1 MIKYQKKKYN
11 HKEIKAQFPIFNSG
25 DLVYL
30 DSAASS
36 QKPHSVLKSINEVYT
51 NHYANIHRGVYK
63 LSQVATDMHED
74 AREIVKNFINANS
87 VREIIFVRGAT
98 EAINLVAST
107 VADTKIKEGDEIIL
121 SRLEHHSN
129 IVPWQIIAKK
139 HNAVIKIA
147 ESDEN
152 GEVSF
157 ESVFKNV
164 TSKTKFIS
172 ITHISNAIG
181 SIIPVK
187 QICKEAKSRGIYTL
201 IDGCQAAPI
210 LEVDVQDMECDFYV
224 FSGHKTYG
232 PTGIG
237 VLYGREEILSEAP
250 PYQGGG
256 DMIDKVT
263 FENTTYAGLPSK
275 YEAGTP
281 NIVGAIGLGSALN
294 WMQEI
299 GMNNIYDHSKNL
311 INEGISILK
320 NIKGLRIIG
329 EPSNR
334 GGVVSF
340 IYKDI
345 HSHDLG
351 TLLNTY
357 NIAVRTGHHCAQPTM
372 ERYRV
377 PSTVRASVGYYN
389 NKEDFEALA
398 EGILKV
404 AKVFEKV

>member
-1 MIKYQKKKYN
+1 MTKLQNKIKS
-11 HKEIKAQFPIFNSG
+11 QFPIFNNG

-36 QKPHSVLKSINEVYT
+36 QKPYSVLKSINEAYS
-51 NHYANIHRGVYK
+51 NHYANIHRGVYR
-63 LSQVATDMHED
+63 LSQEATDMHED

-107 VADTKIKEGDEIIL
+107 VADTKIEEGDEIIL

-152 GEVSF
+152 GEVSL

-187 QICKEAKSRGIYTL
+187 DICKEAKSRGIYTL

-275 YEAGTP
+275 FEAGTP

-299 GMNNIYDHSKNL
+299 GMNNIYDHSKNV

-334 GGVVSF
+334 GGVISF

-372 ERYRV
+372 EKYKV
-377 PSTVRASVGYYN
+377 PSTVRASIGYYN

-398 EGILKV
+398 EAIIKV
-404 AKVFEKV
+404 GKVFEKV

>member
-1 MIKYQKKKYN
+1 MNKLQNKIKS
-11 HKEIKAQFPIFNSG
+11 QFPIFNNG

-36 QKPHSVLKSINEVYT
+36 QKPYSVLKSINEAYS
-51 NHYANIHRGVYK
+51 NHYANIHRGVYR
-63 LSQVATDMHED
+63 LSQEATDMHED

-107 VADTKIKEGDEIIL
+107 VADAKIEEGDEIIL

-129 IVPWQIIAKK
+129 IVPWQIVAKK

-152 GEVSF
+152 GEVSL

-187 QICKEAKSRGIYTL
+187 EICKEAKSRGIYTL

-299 GMNNIYDHSKNL
+299 GMNNIYDHSKNV

-334 GGVVSF
+334 GGVISF

-372 ERYRV
+372 ERYKV

-398 EGILKV
+398 EAIVKV
-404 AKVFEKV
+404 GKVFEKV

>member
-1 MIKYQKKKYN
+1 MNKLQNKIKS
-11 HKEIKAQFPIFNSG
+11 QFPIFNNG

-36 QKPHSVLKSINEVYT
+36 QKPYSVLKSINEAYS
-51 NHYANIHRGVYK
+51 NHYANIHRGVYR
-63 LSQVATDMHED
+63 LSQEATDMHED

-107 VADTKIKEGDEIIL
+107 VADIKIEEGDEIIL

-129 IVPWQIIAKK
+129 IVPWQIVAKK

-152 GEVSF
+152 GEVSL

-187 QICKEAKSRGIYTL
+187 EICKEAKSRGIYTL

-299 GMNNIYDHSKNL
+299 GMNNIYDHSKNV

-334 GGVVSF
+334 GGVISF

-372 ERYRV
+372 ERYKV

-398 EGILKV
+398 EAIIKV
-404 AKVFEKV
+404 GKVFEKV

>member
-1 MIKYQKKKYN
+1 MIKYQKKRYN

-36 QKPHSVLKSINEVYT
+36 QKPHSVLNSINEVYT

-281 NIVGAIGLGSALN
+281 NIVGAIGLGSALK

>member
-1 MIKYQKKKYN
+1 MTKLQNKIKS
-11 HKEIKAQFPIFNSG
+11 QFPIFNNG

-36 QKPHSVLKSINEVYT
+36 QKPYSVLKSINEAYS
-51 NHYANIHRGVYK
+51 NHYANIHRGVYR
-63 LSQVATDMHED
+63 LSQEATDMHED

-107 VADTKIKEGDEIIL
+107 VADTKIEEGDEIIL

-129 IVPWQIIAKK
+129 IVPWQIVAKK

-152 GEVSF
+152 GEVSL

-187 QICKEAKSRGIYTL
+187 EICKEAKSRGIYTL

-210 LEVDVQDMECDFYV
+210 LEVDVQDIECDFYV

-299 GMNNIYDHSKNL
+299 GMNNIYDHSKNV

-334 GGVVSF
+334 GGVISF

-372 ERYRV
+372 ERYKV

-389 NKEDFEALA
+389 NKEDFESLA
-398 EGILKV
+398 EAIIKV
-404 AKVFEKV
+404 GKVFEKV

>member
-1 MIKYQKKKYN
+1 MNKLQNKIKS
-11 HKEIKAQFPIFNSG
+11 QFPIFNNG

-36 QKPHSVLKSINEVYT
+36 QKPYSVLKSINEAYS
-51 NHYANIHRGVYK
+51 NHYANIHRGVYR
-63 LSQVATDMHED
+63 LSQEATDMHED

-107 VADTKIKEGDEIIL
+107 VADAKIEEGDEIIL

-129 IVPWQIIAKK
+129 IVPWQIVAKK

-152 GEVSF
+152 GEVSL

-187 QICKEAKSRGIYTL
+187 EICKEAKSRGIYTL

-299 GMNNIYDHSKNL
+299 GMNNIYDHSKNV

-334 GGVVSF
+334 GGVISF

-372 ERYRV
+372 ERYKV

-398 EGILKV
+398 EAIIKV
-404 AKVFEKV
+404 GKVFEKV

>member
-1 MIKYQKKKYN
+1 MNKSQNKIKSQY
-11 HKEIKAQFPIFNSG
+11 PIFNNG

-36 QKPHSVLKSINEVYT
+36 QKPYSVLKSINEAYS
-51 NHYANIHRGVYK
+51 NHYANIHRGVYR
-63 LSQVATDMHED
+63 LSQEATDMHED

-107 VADTKIKEGDEIIL
+107 VADTKIEEGDEIIL

-129 IVPWQIIAKK
+129 IVPWQIVAKK

-152 GEVSF
+152 GEVSL

-187 QICKEAKSRGIYTL
+187 EICKEAKSRGIYTL

-299 GMNNIYDHSKNL
+299 GMNNIYDHSKNV

-334 GGVVSF
+334 AGVISF

-372 ERYRV
+372 ERYKV

-398 EGILKV
+398 EAIIKV
-404 AKVFEKV
+404 GKVFEKV

>member
-1 MIKYQKKKYN
+1 MNKLQNKIKS
-11 HKEIKAQFPIFNSG
+11 QFPIFNNG

-36 QKPHSVLKSINEVYT
+36 QKPYSVLKSINEAYS
-51 NHYANIHRGVYK
+51 NHYANIHRGVYR
-63 LSQVATDMHED
+63 LSQEATDMHED

-107 VADTKIKEGDEIIL
+107 VADTKIEEGDEIIL

-129 IVPWQIIAKK
+129 IVPWQIVAKK

-152 GEVSF
+152 GEVSL

-187 QICKEAKSRGIYTL
+187 EICKEAKSRGIYTL

-299 GMNNIYDHSKNL
+299 GMNNIYGHSKNV

-334 GGVVSF
+334 GGVISF

-372 ERYRV
+372 ERYKV

-398 EGILKV
+398 EAIIKV
-404 AKVFEKV
+404 GKVFEKV

>member
-1 MIKYQKKKYN
+1 MNKLQNKIKS
-11 HKEIKAQFPIFNSG
+11 QFPIFNNG

-36 QKPHSVLKSINEVYT
+36 QKPYSVLKSINEAYS
-51 NHYANIHRGVYK
+51 NHYANIHRGVYR
-63 LSQVATDMHED
+63 LSQEATDMHED

-107 VADTKIKEGDEIIL
+107 VADIKIEEGDEIIL

-129 IVPWQIIAKK
+129 IVPWQIVAKK

-152 GEVSF
+152 GEVSL

-187 QICKEAKSRGIYTL
+187 EICKEAKSRGIYTL

-299 GMNNIYDHSKNL
+299 GMNNIYDHSKNV

-334 GGVVSF
+334 GGVISF

-372 ERYRV
+372 ERYKV

-398 EGILKV
+398 EAIIKV
-404 AKVFEKV
+404 GKVFEKI

>member
-1 MIKYQKKKYN
+1 MNKLQNTIKS
-11 HKEIKAQFPIFNSG
+11 QFPIFNNG

-36 QKPHSVLKSINEVYT
+36 QKPYSVLKSINEAYS
-51 NHYANIHRGVYK
+51 NHYANIHRGVYR
-63 LSQVATDMHED
+63 LSQEATDMHED

-107 VADTKIKEGDEIIL
+107 VADIKIEEGDEIIL

-129 IVPWQIIAKK
+129 IVPWQIVAKK

-152 GEVSF
+152 GEVSL

-187 QICKEAKSRGIYTL
+187 EICKEAKSRGIYTL

-299 GMNNIYDHSKNL
+299 GMNNIYDHSKNV

-334 GGVVSF
+334 GGVISF

-372 ERYRV
+372 ERYKV

-398 EGILKV
+398 EAIIKV
-404 AKVFEKV
+404 GKVFEKV

>member
-1 MIKYQKKKYN
+1 MTKYQKKIYN
-11 HKEIKAQFPIFNSG
+11 HKEIKSQFPIFNNG

-36 QKPHSVLKSINEVYT
+36 QKPLSVLKSINEVYT

-63 LSQVATDMHED
+63 LSQVATDMHEN

-87 VREIIFVRGAT
+87 IREIIFVRGAT
-98 EAINLVAST
+98 EAINLVTST
-107 VADTKIKEGDEIIL
+107 VAEINIKEGDEIIL

-129 IVPWQIIAKK
+129 IVPWQILAKK

-147 ESDEN
+147 EADEN
-152 GEVSF
+152 GDVTF

-172 ITHISNAIG
+172 ITHVSNAIG

-187 QICKEAKSRGIYTL
+187 EICKEAKSRGIFTL

-210 LEVDVQDMECDFYV
+210 LKVDVQDMECDFYV

-320 NIKGLRIIG
+320 NIKGVRIIG

-372 ERYRV
+372 ERYGV
-377 PSTVRASVGYYN
+377 PSTVRASLGYYN

-404 AKVFEKV
+404 GKVFEKV